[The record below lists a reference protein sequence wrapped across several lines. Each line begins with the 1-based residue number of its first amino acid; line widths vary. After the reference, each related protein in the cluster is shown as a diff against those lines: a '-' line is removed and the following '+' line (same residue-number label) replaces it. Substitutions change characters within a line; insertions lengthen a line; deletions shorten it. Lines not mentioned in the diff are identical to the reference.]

1 MTYCFGEG
9 NWSYGG
15 YDAFALPQ
23 QLRPY
28 ASYGPDTWSTTPG
41 LRVDFSNVGSCT
53 SAADADVWVYGYHG
67 RRYHEGGNEL
77 CMSVDRGYCKR
88 AAVRLTVDYDVTT
101 AKGQA
106 LLRSA
111 VVHEFGHV
119 LGLGHPCDKT
129 CVGPIMSYAT
139 CPTNPNHQCATQPN
153 YDDVVGVQLIY
164 GWTDSTPCYVSIQGS
179 DPESSLDGALAR
191 VSTRPPPVT
200 TVGLLP
206 ASPVVPGATLGVLNT
221 LPELL
226 DEADNVVG
234 DTVASASQ
242 YTGYEVDPVS
252 DVDAIGG
259 SVNAEVGS
267 VFDAVGLGSL
277 SPEVGKPA
285 CS

>member
-1 MTYCFGEG
+1 MNIRRAALVAALVAVVAGIQPTGASTARQCEPGVQGKGEVYRCLVLPDTPHGFKDVLSMTYCFGEG

-106 LLRSA
+106 LLRTR
-111 VVHEFGHV
+111 
-119 LGLGHPCDKT
+119 PCT
-129 CVGPIMSYAT
+129 NSAT
-139 CPTNPNHQCATQPN
+139 CSDWATRA
-153 YDDVVGVQLIY
+153 
-164 GWTDSTPCYVSIQGS
+164 TRRAS
-179 DPESSLDGALAR
+179 DRS
-191 VSTRPPPVT
+191 
-200 TVGLLP
+200 
-206 ASPVVPGATLGVLNT
+206 
-221 LPELL
+221 
-226 DEADNVVG
+226 
-234 DTVASASQ
+234 
-242 YTGYEVDPVS
+242 
-252 DVDAIGG
+252 
-259 SVNAEVGS
+259 
-267 VFDAVGLGSL
+267 
-277 SPEVGKPA
+277 
-285 CS
+285 